1 MLRARTESVCAGCG
15 AVCIRAMVLRSS
27 MVAGRRAALAD
38 RCASLPGYHPRVLSK
53 RVIVVLLLG
62 FAACAR
68 RERHPAVIVISIDTL
83 RADHVSSRAT
93 PHIDALAREAI
104 VFRNAWAHSPLT
116 LPSHLSIFT
125 GLLPPE
131 HGVRDNAG
139 YRFDAAAHP
148 TLAAVLRG
156 NGYGTGA
163 AVSAYVLRGATGAG
177 AGFDDYDDA
186 IGIVDGAPV
195 GALQRAG
202 EVSERLAE
210 TWIAA
215 QGEKPFFF
223 FLHLYEPHTPYAPT
237 YEADVVHA
245 DAIVGKFLDFLKRR
259 GLYDRAVIVLLSDH
273 GEGLMDHGEQE
284 HGVLLYRESLQV
296 PLIVK
301 ASGAREHR
309 EVDTPVGLI
318 DVMPT
323 ILELAGIPAPRVRGR
338 SLVAKNAA
346 APIYSE
352 SLYARI
358 HLGCGELR
366 SIVDGD
372 RHVIDS
378 ARGEVYD
385 LRSDPR
391 EKVNIIDRERR
402 AYANARTAI
411 AQVGGAFVTP
421 DAIDAEEAKKLAA
434 LGYVS
439 GGSDSGAARDPR
451 ECLGDLA
458 RLKEVATLRG
468 PEAIAKLEALLA
480 ANPRW
485 SDIRDQLGAAY
496 DEAGDHLRA
505 ARLYEDGIRATPR
518 LAGAFALSAA
528 SSLFDAHRFDDAA
541 AHAHAAETTEPA
553 GAHLLL
559 GEIALARNDL
569 ATASREQAIAASYR
583 ASRGH
588 AMFLAAQIAAAQ
600 HDFGRALE
608 LLKATEQTCR
618 ESRESLP
625 RGFHYVVGD
634 ALAHIGKTADAE
646 REFEAEIAADP
657 HDVQPY
663 ADLAL
668 LQIIRGDRTAA
679 LQTIERM
686 AAANPNVDTY
696 RFAAESLDRWGEHQA
711 AAKWKKRLKSES
723 AH

>member
-1 MLRARTESVCAGCG
+1 MQ
-15 AVCIRAMVLRSS
+15 IRLPKEQIRLPKEQMNLQK
-27 MVAGRRAALAD
+27 AD
-38 RCASLPGYHPRVLSK
+38 RLNKSADRGGVTIPHVRRGLM
-53 RVIVVLLLG
+53 IVLLV

-68 RERHPAVIVISIDTL
+68 RERFPPVIVISIDTL

-93 PHIDALAREAI
+93 PRIDALAREGI
-104 VFRNAWAHSPLT
+104 VFRNTWAHSPLT
-116 LPSHLSIFT
+116 LPSHLSVFT

-139 YRFDAAAHP
+139 YRFDTTKHP
-148 TLAAVLRG
+148 TLAELLRK
-156 NGYGTGA
+156 NGYRTGA
-163 AVSAYVLRGATGAG
+163 AVSAYVLRGATGVG
-177 AGFDDYDDA
+177 AGFEEYDDA

-195 GALQRAG
+195 GALQRSG
-202 EVSERLAE
+202 EVSEGIAE
-210 TWIAA
+210 RWIAA

-223 FLHLYEPHTPYAPT
+223 FLHLYEPHTPYTPT
-237 YEADVVHA
+237 YEADVAHA
-245 DAIVGKFLDFLKRR
+245 DRIVGKFLDFLKQR

-301 ASGAREHR
+301 PAGAREHR
-309 EVDTPVGLI
+309 EVDAPVGLI

-323 ILELAGIPAPRVRGR
+323 VLELAGCPAPRTRGR
-338 SLVAKNAA
+338 SLVASNAA

-366 SIVDGD
+366 SIVDGG
-372 RHVIDS
+372 RHVIDGT
-378 ARGEVYD
+378 RGEVYD
-385 LRSDPR
+385 LTNDRA
-391 EKVNIIDRERR
+391 EKNNVIDRERR
-402 AYANARTAI
+402 AYASARGAI
-411 AQVGGAFVTP
+411 AQVGGGAFVTP

-439 GGSDSGAARDPR
+439 GGSDSGAASRDPR

-458 RLKEVATLRG
+458 RLKEVATLKG
-468 PEAIAKLEALLA
+468 SEAIARLEAMLA

-496 DEAGDHLRA
+496 DDAGDHLRA

-528 SSLFDAHRFDDAA
+528 SSLFDAHRLDDAA
-541 AHAHAAETTEPA
+541 AHAHAAEATEPA

-559 GEIALARNDL
+559 GEIALARNDVG
-569 ATASREQAIAASYR
+569 TAAREQSIAASFR
-583 ASRGH
+583 TSRGH
-588 AMFLAAQIAAAQ
+588 AMFLAARIAAAQ
-600 HDFGRALE
+600 HDFARALE
-608 LLKATEQTCR
+608 LFKATEQACR
-618 ESRESLP
+618 ESGESLP
-625 RGFHYVVGD
+625 RGFHYAAGD
-634 ALAHIGKTADAE
+634 ALAHIGRIADAE
-646 REFEAEIAADP
+646 REFEAEIVADP

-668 LQIIRGDRTAA
+668 LQIMRRDRVAA
-679 LQTIERM
+679 LQTIDRM
-686 AAANPNVDTY
+686 ATANPSHDTFL
-696 RFAAESLDRWGEHQA
+696 FAADSLERWGEQEA
-711 AAKWKKRLKSES
+711 AAKWRKRAK
-723 AH
+723 

>member
-1 MLRARTESVCAGCG
+1 
-15 AVCIRAMVLRSS
+15 
-27 MVAGRRAALAD
+27 
-38 RCASLPGYHPRVLSK
+38 
-53 RVIVVLLLG
+53 
-62 FAACAR
+62 
-68 RERHPAVIVISIDTL
+68 
-83 RADHVSSRAT
+83 
-93 PHIDALAREAI
+93 
-104 VFRNAWAHSPLT
+104 
-116 LPSHLSIFT
+116 
-125 GLLPPE
+125 
-131 HGVRDNAG
+131 
-139 YRFDAAAHP
+139 
-148 TLAAVLRG
+148 
-156 NGYGTGA
+156 
-163 AVSAYVLRGATGAG
+163 
-177 AGFDDYDDA
+177 
-186 IGIVDGAPV
+186 
-195 GALQRAG
+195 
-202 EVSERLAE
+202 
-210 TWIAA
+210 
-215 QGEKPFFF
+215 
-223 FLHLYEPHTPYAPT
+223 
-237 YEADVVHA
+237 
-245 DAIVGKFLDFLKRR
+245 
-259 GLYDRAVIVLLSDH
+259 
-273 GEGLMDHGEQE
+273 MDHGEQE

-323 ILELAGIPAPRVRGR
+323 ILELAGVPAPRVRGR
-338 SLVAKNAA
+338 SLVAAGAA

-372 RHVIDS
+372 RHVIDG

-391 EKVNIIDRERR
+391 EKVNVIDRERR

-439 GGSDSGAARDPR
+439 GGSDSGATSRDPR

-458 RLKEVATLRG
+458 RLKEVAKLTG
-468 PEAIAKLEALLA
+468 TEAIARLEAMLA
-480 ANPRW
+480 ANPQW

-496 DEAGDHLRA
+496 DQAGDHLRA

-569 ATASREQAIAASYR
+569 ATAAREQSVAGSFR
-583 ASRGH
+583 SSRGH
-588 AMFLAAQIAAAQ
+588 AVFLGAQIAAAQ
-600 HDFGRALE
+600 HDFVHALE
-608 LLKATEQTCR
+608 LLKVSEQTCR
-618 ESRESLP
+618 ESHESLP
-625 RGFHYVVGD
+625 RGFHYAAGD
-634 ALAHIGKTADAE
+634 ALAHIGRTADAE
-646 REFEAEIAADP
+646 GEFEAEINADP

-668 LQIIRGDRTAA
+668 LQIIRRDRAAA
-679 LQTIERM
+679 LQTIDRM
-686 AAANPNVDTY
+686 AAANPSRDTFL
-696 RFAAESLDRWGEHQA
+696 FAADSLDRWGEHEA
-711 AAKWKKRLKSES
+711 AAKWKKRVKVKSEE
-723 AH
+723 

>member
-1 MLRARTESVCAGCG
+1 MRET
-15 AVCIRAMVLRSS
+15 
-27 MVAGRRAALAD
+27 D
-38 RCASLPGYHPRVLSK
+38 RLGQGGQIVFTRYHPRV
-53 RVIVVLLLG
+53 RRHVILLLPLIL
-62 FAACAR
+62 ACAP
-68 RERHPAVIVISIDTL
+68 REHHPSVIIISIDTL
-83 RADHVSSRAT
+83 RADHVSPRAT
-93 PHIDALAREAI
+93 PHIDALARDGI

-116 LPSHLSIFT
+116 LPSHLSVFT
-125 GLLPPE
+125 GVLTPE

-148 TLAAVLRG
+148 TLAGVLRDK
-156 NGYGTGA
+156 GYRTGA
-163 AVSAYVLRGATGAG
+163 AVSAYVLRGATGVG
-177 AGFDDYDDA
+177 AGFDEYDDA

-202 EVSERLAE
+202 DVSEGIAE
-210 TWIAA
+210 RWIAA
-215 QGEKPFFF
+215 RGEEPFFF
-223 FLHLYEPHTPYAPT
+223 FLHLYEPHTPYTPT
-237 YEADVVHA
+237 YDADVARA
-245 DAIVGKFLDFLKRR
+245 DAIVGKFLDFLRAR

-301 ASGAREHR
+301 PAGAREHR
-309 EVDTPVGLI
+309 EVDSPVGLI

-323 ILELAGIPAPRVRGR
+323 ILELAGVPAPRTRGR
-338 SLVAKNAA
+338 SLVATNAA
-346 APIYSE
+346 TPIYSE

-372 RHVIDS
+372 RHVIDG
-378 ARGEVYD
+378 AHAEVYD
-385 LRSDPR
+385 VKNDPG
-391 EKVNIIDRERR
+391 EKTNVIERERR
-402 AYANARTAI
+402 AYANARGAI

-439 GGSDSGAARDPR
+439 GGSDSGSTSRDPR

-458 RLKEVATLRG
+458 RLKEVAKLSG
-468 PEAIAKLEALLA
+468 EEAIARLESMLA

-496 DEAGDHLRA
+496 EDAGEHLRA

-528 SSLFDAHRFDDAA
+528 SSLFDAHRFDEAA

-569 ATASREQAIAASYR
+569 ATASREQGIASSFRYN
-583 ASRGH
+583 RGH
-588 AMFLAAQIAAAQ
+588 ALFLLARIRAAQ
-600 HDFGRALE
+600 HDVSTALD
-608 LLKATEQTCR
+608 LLKVTERTCR
-618 ESRESLP
+618 ESGESLP
-625 RGFHYVVGD
+625 RGFHYAAGD
-634 ALAHIGKTADAE
+634 ALAHLGRTAEAE
-646 REFEAEIAADP
+646 REFAAEIAADP

-668 LQIIRGDRTAA
+668 LQIMRRDRAAA
-679 LQTIERM
+679 LRTIDRM
-686 AAANPNVDTY
+686 AAANPSRDTFL
-696 RFAAESLDRWGEHQA
+696 FAADSLDRWGEHEA
-711 AAKWKKRLKSES
+711 AAKWRAKAR
-723 AH
+723 

>member
-1 MLRARTESVCAGCG
+1 MILL
-15 AVCIRAMVLRSS
+15 ILVLAC
-27 MVAGRRAALAD
+27 V
-38 RCASLPGYHPRVLSK
+38 
-53 RVIVVLLLG
+53 
-62 FAACAR
+62 ACAP
-68 RERHPAVIVISIDTL
+68 REHHPPIIIISIDTL
-83 RADHVSSRAT
+83 RADHVSASAT
-93 PHIDALAREAI
+93 PQIEALGREGI
-104 VFRNAWAHSPLT
+104 VFRNAWSHSPLT
-116 LPSHLSIFT
+116 LPSHLSLFT

-139 YRFDAAAHP
+139 YRFDASTHP
-148 TLAAVLRG
+148 TLAGVLRG
-156 NGYGTGA
+156 NAYRTAA
-163 AVSAYVLRGATGAG
+163 AVSAYVLRGATGA
-177 AGFDDYDDA
+177 ASGFDAYDDA

-202 EVSERLAE
+202 EVSEAIAE
-210 TWIAA
+210 KWIAA
-215 QGEKPFFF
+215 QDERPFFF
-223 FLHLYEPHTPYAPT
+223 FLHLYEPHTPYTPT
-237 YEADVVHA
+237 YEADVAQA
-245 DAIVGKFLDFLKRR
+245 DAIVGKFLGFLRTR

-301 ASGAREHR
+301 ASRAREHR

-323 ILELAGIPAPRVRGR
+323 ILELAGVPAPRVRGR
-338 SLVAKNAA
+338 SLVATKAA

-366 SIVDGD
+366 SIVEGD
-372 RHVIDS
+372 RHVIDG
-378 ARGEVYD
+378 ARDEVYD

-391 EKVNIIDRERR
+391 EKVNVIGRERR
-402 AYANARTAI
+402 AYANARGVI

-439 GGSDSGAARDPR
+439 GGSDSGSSSRDPR
-451 ECLGDLA
+451 ECLGDLE
-458 RLKEVATLRG
+458 RLKEVAKLRG
-468 PEAIAKLEALLA
+468 PEAIARLEAMLA

-496 DEAGDHLRA
+496 DETGDHLRA
-505 ARLYEDGIRATPR
+505 ARLYDEGIRATPR

-528 SSLFDAHRFDDAA
+528 SSLFDAHRLDDAV

-569 ATASREQAIAASYR
+569 GTASREQGIAASYR
-583 ASRGH
+583 SSRGH
-588 AMFLAAQIAAAQ
+588 AMFLAARIAAAQ

-608 LLKATEQTCR
+608 LLKATEQTCH

-625 RGFHYVVGD
+625 RGFHYAAGD
-634 ALAHIGKTADAE
+634 ALAHLGKTADAE
-646 REFEAEIAADP
+646 REFAAEIAADP

-668 LQIIRGDRTAA
+668 LQMMRRDRAAA
-679 LQTIERM
+679 LQTIDRM
-686 AAANPNVDTY
+686 AAANPSRDTFV
-696 RFAAESLDRWGEHQA
+696 FAAESLDRWGEHEA
-711 AAKWKKRLKSES
+711 AGKWRRRVE
-723 AH
+723 

>member
-1 MLRARTESVCAGCG
+1 V
-15 AVCIRAMVLRSS
+15 
-27 MVAGRRAALAD
+27 RRGVILLLFF
-38 RCASLPGYHPRVLSK
+38 ASL
-53 RVIVVLLLG
+53 
-62 FAACAR
+62 ACAP
-68 RERHPAVIVISIDTL
+68 RERHPPVIVISIDTL
-83 RADHVSSRAT
+83 RADHVSASAT
-93 PHIDALAREAI
+93 PHIDALGREGI

-116 LPSHLSIFT
+116 LPSHLSVLT

-139 YRFDAAAHP
+139 YRFNGAAHP

-156 NGYGTGA
+156 NGYRTGA
-163 AVSAYVLRGATGAG
+163 AVSAYVLRGATGVAS
-177 AGFDDYDDA
+177 GFDDYDDA

-202 EVSERLAE
+202 EVSEAIAE

-215 QGEKPFFF
+215 RSEKPFFF
-223 FLHLYEPHTPYAPT
+223 FLHLYEPHTPYTPT
-237 YEADVVHA
+237 YEADVAHA
-245 DAIVGKFLDFLKRR
+245 DRIVGKFLDFLRQR

-301 ASGAREHR
+301 PAGARVHR
-309 EVDTPVGLI
+309 EVDSPVGLI

-323 ILELAGIPAPRVRGR
+323 ILELAGCAAPRTRGR
-338 SLVAKNAA
+338 SLIGASPA

-366 SIVDGD
+366 SIVDD
-372 RHVIDS
+372 QRHVIDG

-385 LRSDPR
+385 LRNDPK
-391 EKVNIIDRERR
+391 EKVNVIDRERR
-402 AYANARTAI
+402 AYASARAAI

-439 GGSDSGAARDPR
+439 GGSDSGAASRDPR
-451 ECLGDLA
+451 QCLDDLA
-458 RLKEVATLRG
+458 RLKEVATLHG
-468 PEAIAKLEALLA
+468 AEQIARLESMLA
-480 ANPRW
+480 ANPGW

-496 DEAGDHLRA
+496 DDAGDHLRA

-518 LAGAFALSAA
+518 LAGSFALSAA
-528 SSLFDAHRFDDAA
+528 SSLFDAHRFDEAA
-541 AHAHAAETTEPA
+541 AHARAAETSEPA

-569 ATASREQAIAASYR
+569 ATASREQGIAASFPS
-583 ASRGH
+583 SRGH
-588 AMFLAAQIAAAQ
+588 AMFLEARIAAAQ
-600 HDFGRALE
+600 HDFARALQ
-608 LLKATEQTCR
+608 LLTATEQACR
-618 ESRESLP
+618 ASGESLP
-625 RGFHYVVGD
+625 RGFHYAAGD

-668 LQIIRGDRTAA
+668 LQIMRRDRAAA
-679 LQTIERM
+679 LRTVDRM
-686 AAANPNVDTY
+686 AAANPSRDTY
-696 RFAAESLDRWGEHQA
+696 RFAADSLERWGEHDA
-711 AAKWKKRLKSES
+711 AAKWKKKSEE
-723 AH
+723 

>member
-1 MLRARTESVCAGCG
+1 MYTKTLR
-15 AVCIRAMVLRSS
+15 
-27 MVAGRRAALAD
+27 
-38 RCASLPGYHPRVLSK
+38 
-53 RVIVVLLLG
+53 VVLMLLILG
-62 FAACAR
+62 CAACAP
-68 RERHPAVIVISIDTL
+68 RERHPPVIVISIDTL
-83 RADHVSSRAT
+83 RADHVSPRAT
-93 PHIDALAREAI
+93 PRIDALSRDGI

-116 LPSHLSIFT
+116 LPSHLSVFT

-139 YRFDAAAHP
+139 YRFEAGAHP
-148 TLAAVLRG
+148 TVAEVLRA
-156 NGYGTGA
+156 NGYRTGA

-177 AGFDDYDDA
+177 AGFEEYDDA

-202 EVSERLAE
+202 EVTEGIAER
-210 TWIAA
+210 WIAG

-237 YEADVVHA
+237 YEADVAHA
-245 DAIVGKFLDFLKRR
+245 DRIVGKFLDFLKQR

-301 ASGAREHR
+301 PAGAREHR
-309 EVDTPVGLI
+309 EVDAPVGLI

-323 ILELAGIPAPRVRGR
+323 ILELAGCPAPRTRGR
-338 SLVAKNAA
+338 SLVATNATT
-346 APIYSE
+346 PIYSE

-372 RHVIDS
+372 RHVIDG

-385 LRSDPR
+385 LKRDPK
-391 EKVNIIDRERR
+391 EKTNFIDRERR
-402 AYANARTAI
+402 AYASARGAI
-411 AQVGGAFVTP
+411 AEVGGAFVTP

-439 GGSDSGAARDPR
+439 GGSDGGAASRDPR

-458 RLKEVATLRG
+458 RLKDIAALRQQG
-468 PEAIAKLEALLA
+468 REAEAIARLESMLA

-485 SDIRDQLGAAY
+485 SDIRDQLGATY
-496 DEAGDHLRA
+496 DDAGDHLRA

-528 SSLFDAHRFDDAA
+528 SSLFDAHRLDDAA

-569 ATASREQAIAASYR
+569 GTAAREQGIAASFR
-583 ASRGH
+583 TSRGH
-588 AMFLAAQIAAAQ
+588 AMFLAARIAAAQ
-600 HDFGRALE
+600 HDFARALD
-608 LLKATEQTCR
+608 LLQSTDQACR
-618 ESRESLP
+618 ESGESLP
-625 RGFHYVVGD
+625 RGFHYAAGD
-634 ALAHIGKTADAE
+634 ALAHSGRTAEAE
-646 REFEAEIAADP
+646 REFEGEIAADP

-668 LQIIRGDRTAA
+668 LQIMRRDRAAA
-679 LQTIERM
+679 LQTIDRM
-686 AAANPNVDTY
+686 ANANPSRDTFL
-696 RFAAESLDRWGEHQA
+696 FAADSLERWGEHEA
-711 AAKWKKRLKSES
+711 AAKWKRRVK
-723 AH
+723 

>member
-1 MLRARTESVCAGCG
+1 MGAFFRQRRRLSFSTVTIARYHPP
-15 AVCIRAMVLRSS
+15 VLRK
-27 MVAGRRAALAD
+27 RRL
-38 RCASLPGYHPRVLSK
+38 
-53 RVIVVLLLG
+53 VIFVLLLLAG
-62 FAACAR
+62 LACAR
-68 RERHPAVIVISIDTL
+68 RERHPPVIVISIDTL
-83 RADHVSSRAT
+83 RADHVSARGT
-93 PHIDALAREAI
+93 PHIDALGREGI

-116 LPSHLSIFT
+116 LPSHLSVFT

-139 YRFDAAAHP
+139 YRFEAGVHP
-148 TLAAVLRG
+148 TLAGVLRG
-156 NGYGTGA
+156 NGYRTGA

-177 AGFDDYDDA
+177 AGFDEYDDA

-202 EVSERLAE
+202 EVTEGIAER
-210 TWIAA
+210 WIAG

-223 FLHLYEPHTPYAPT
+223 FLHLYEPHTPYTPT
-237 YEADVVHA
+237 YEADVAHA
-245 DAIVGKFLDFLKRR
+245 DRIVGKFLDFLRQR

-301 ASGAREHR
+301 PAGAREHR
-309 EVDTPVGLI
+309 EVDAPVGLI

-323 ILELAGIPAPRVRGR
+323 ILELAGCPAPRTRGR
-338 SLVAKNAA
+338 SLMNAIAA

-372 RHVIDS
+372 RHVIDG

-385 LRSDPR
+385 LKKDPK
-391 EKVNIIDRERR
+391 EKTNVIDRERR
-402 AYANARTAI
+402 AYASARNAI

-439 GGSDSGAARDPR
+439 GGSDSGASSRDPR

-458 RLKEVATLRG
+458 RLKDIASLRQQG
-468 PEAIAKLEALLA
+468 REGEAIARLEAMLA

-496 DEAGDHLRA
+496 DDAGDHLRA

-528 SSLFDAHRFDDAA
+528 SSLFDAHRLDDAA

-569 ATASREQAIAASYR
+569 AAAAREQSVAASYR
-583 ASRGH
+583 YSRGH
-588 AMFLAAQIAAAQ
+588 AMFLAARIAAAQ
-600 HDFGRALE
+600 HDFARALE
-608 LLKATEQTCR
+608 LLKATDQSCR
-618 ESRESLP
+618 ETGESLP
-625 RGFHYVVGD
+625 RGFHYAAGD
-634 ALAHIGKTADAE
+634 ALAHTGRTADAE
-646 REFEAEIAADP
+646 REFAEEIAADP

-668 LQIIRGDRTAA
+668 LQIMRRDRTAA
-679 LQTIERM
+679 RQTIDRM
-686 AAANPNVDTY
+686 AAANPSRDTY
-696 RFAAESLDRWGEHQA
+696 RFAAESLDRWGEHEA
-711 AAKWKKRLKSES
+711 ATQWRAKAR
-723 AH
+723 

>member
-1 MLRARTESVCAGCG
+1 VFL
-15 AVCIRAMVLRSS
+15 
-27 MVAGRRAALAD
+27 
-38 RCASLPGYHPRVLSK
+38 K
-53 RVIVVLLLG
+53 RLILLL
-62 FAACAR
+62 FACACAR
-68 RERHPAVIVISIDTL
+68 RETHPPVIVISIDTL
-83 RADHVSSRAT
+83 RADHVSARTT
-93 PHIDALAREAI
+93 PHIDALSRDGL
-104 VFRNAWAHSPLT
+104 VFRNAWSHSPLT
-116 LPSHLSIFT
+116 LPSHLSVFT
-125 GLLPPE
+125 GMLPPE

-139 YRFDAAAHP
+139 YRFDAKAHP
-148 TLAAVLRG
+148 TLASVLRD
-156 NGYGTGA
+156 NGYRTGA
-163 AVSAYVLRGATGAG
+163 AVSAYVLRGSTGVA
-177 AGFDDYDDA
+177 AGFDEYDDA

-195 GALQRAG
+195 GALQRSGDVTETIA
-202 EVSERLAE
+202 ER
-210 TWIAA
+210 WIAA
-215 QGEKPFFF
+215 QSEKPFFL
-223 FLHLYEPHTPYAPT
+223 FLHLYEPHTPYTPT
-237 YEADVVHA
+237 YDADVAHA
-245 DAIVGKFLDFLKRR
+245 DAIVGKFVDFLRRR

-301 ASGAREHR
+301 PAGAREHR
-309 EVDTPVGLI
+309 QVDSPVALV

-323 ILELAGIPAPRVRGR
+323 ILELAGCPAPRTRGR
-338 SLVAKNAA
+338 SLMNATPA
-346 APIYSE
+346 SPIYSE

-372 RHVIDS
+372 RHVIDG

-385 LRSDPR
+385 LRSDPT
-391 EKVNIIDRERR
+391 EKVNVIDRERR
-402 AYANARTAI
+402 VYANARGAI

-439 GGSDSGAARDPR
+439 GGSDSGAVSRDPR

-458 RLKEVATLRG
+458 RLKELATLGG
-468 PEAIAKLEALLA
+468 PEAIARLESMLA

-528 SSLFDAHRFDDAA
+528 SSLFDAHRLNDAA

-569 ATASREQAIAASYR
+569 AAAAREQNIAASFR
-583 ASRGH
+583 NSRGH
-588 AMFLAAQIAAAQ
+588 ALFLAARIAAAQ
-600 HDFGRALE
+600 HDFARAVE
-608 LLKATEQTCR
+608 LLKVTNDTCHQDG
-618 ESRESLP
+618 ESLP
-625 RGFHYVVGD
+625 RGFHYAAGD
-634 ALAHIGKTADAE
+634 ALAHLGRTADAE
-646 REFEAEIAADP
+646 REFAAEIAADP

-668 LQIIRGDRTAA
+668 LQIIRRDRAAA
-679 LQTIERM
+679 LQTIDRM
-686 AAANPNVDTY
+686 AAANPSRDTY
-696 RFAAESLDRWGEHQA
+696 RFAADSLERWGEHDA
-711 AAKWKKRLKSES
+711 AARWRKKK
-723 AH
+723 

>member
-1 MLRARTESVCAGCG
+1 V
-15 AVCIRAMVLRSS
+15 
-27 MVAGRRAALAD
+27 RR
-38 RCASLPGYHPRVLSK
+38 C
-53 RVIVVLLLG
+53 LLIPLV
-62 FAACAR
+62 FVFVACAP
-68 RERHPAVIVISIDTL
+68 REHHLPVIVISIDTL
-83 RADHVSSRAT
+83 RADHVSASAT
-93 PHIDALAREAI
+93 PHIEALAREGI

-116 LPSHLSIFT
+116 LPSHVSVFT
-125 GLLPPE
+125 GMLPPE

-139 YRFDAAAHP
+139 YRFEAAGHP

-156 NGYGTGA
+156 NGYETGA
-163 AVSAYVLRGATGAG
+163 AVSAYVLRGATGVG
-177 AGFDDYDDA
+177 AGFDTYDDA

-202 EVSERLAE
+202 EVSEGIAE
-210 TWIAA
+210 KWIAA
-215 QGEKPFFF
+215 RGEKPFFF
-223 FLHLYEPHTPYAPT
+223 FLHLYEPHTPYTPT
-237 YEADVVHA
+237 YDADVARA
-245 DAIVGKFLDFLKRR
+245 DAIVGKFLGFLRQQ

-301 ASGAREHR
+301 PAGAREHR
-309 EVDTPVGLI
+309 EVDSPVGLI

-323 ILELAGIPAPRVRGR
+323 ILELAGCPAPRTRGR
-338 SLVAKNAA
+338 SLVGAR
-346 APIYSE
+346 APASIYSE

-366 SIVDGD
+366 SIVDEQ
-372 RHVIDS
+372 RHVID
-378 ARGEVYD
+378 GEHPEVYD
-385 LRSDPR
+385 VRSDPK
-391 EKVNIIDRERR
+391 EKVNVIDRERR
-402 AYANARTAI
+402 AYASARAAI

-439 GGSDSGAARDPR
+439 GGSDSVAASRDPR

-458 RLKEVATLRG
+458 RLKEVAMLRG
-468 PEAIAKLEALLA
+468 PQQIARLESMLA

-496 DEAGDHLRA
+496 DDAGDHLHA

-518 LAGAFALSAA
+518 LAGSFALSAA
-528 SSLFDAHRFDDAA
+528 SSLFDAHRFDEAA
-541 AHAHAAETTEPA
+541 AHAQAAQTSEPA

-569 ATASREQAIAASYR
+569 ATASREQGIAASFPS
-583 ASRGH
+583 SRGH
-588 AMFLAAQIAAAQ
+588 AMFLEARIAAAQ
-600 HDFGRALE
+600 HDFARTLQ
-608 LLKATEQTCR
+608 LLTATEQTCR
-618 ESRESLP
+618 ASGESLP
-625 RGFHYVVGD
+625 RGFHYAAGD
-634 ALAHIGKTADAE
+634 ALAHIGKTAGAE

-668 LQIIRGDRTAA
+668 LQIMRRDRAAA
-679 LQTIERM
+679 LQTIDRM
-686 AAANPNVDTY
+686 ANANPRRDTY
-696 RFAAESLDRWGEHQA
+696 RFAAESLERWGEHA
-711 AAKWKKRLKSES
+711 AAARWKKRVKVEE
-723 AH
+723 